1 MRIFLL
7 SLVFFMVSQPVFAA
21 ENGAG
26 GGVHET
32 CRAWWQ
38 QVCKQK
44 MPCQPQTCEEKVQG
58 VQKGM
63 CEPYTMYCK
72 AVSSSGLDGKQTPID
87 QGLQALSKL
96 LEGLMGQLGKGGG
109 GGGGEP
115 TGAQGSGTNS
125 LLGGTTTL
133 GTTGTLT
140 DAASGILG
148 GSFASSSTATN
159 ILTSVFGS
167 GTTTGGIGSVITQT
181 ATTTVTSTSAT
192 STTSTSGGGT
202 VISQGSTTTQP
213 TTKPATTTVLT
224 TTGVSSTS
232 AGIEVG
238 VADVTTNSSVSG
250 FYGNASS
257 PNSSSQAT
265 VMGRLCVSRPWA
277 SGLIASLIKP
287 SLFDSLCVKWG
298 YKAVEQKTVPPP
310 PATTKNTVR
319 TPAKPAPTAVA
330 ATASSTVG
338 IQCSAKTVRPGTEVG
353 LTFSCGS
360 DKVQS
365 TIGFAVANNA
375 VRKTTVKASQTTAY
389 GVRCSNGSVHT
400 CEVTVVQPKVTIWSE
415 PKAVSLGTRA
425 QVYWNSKDV
434 LAETCRVTGPSFS
447 ERGGY
452 GGAATV
458 PINTP
463 STYTLTCIG
472 ADGATTT
479 AKTVVDLAL

>member
-1 MRIFLL
+1 
-7 SLVFFMVSQPVFAA
+7 
-21 ENGAG
+21 
-26 GGVHET
+26 
-32 CRAWWQ
+32 
-38 QVCKQK
+38 
-44 MPCQPQTCEEKVQG
+44 
-58 VQKGM
+58 
-63 CEPYTMYCK
+63 
-72 AVSSSGLDGKQTPID
+72 
-87 QGLQALSKL
+87 
-96 LEGLMGQLGKGGG
+96 
-109 GGGGEP
+109 
-115 TGAQGSGTNS
+115 
-125 LLGGTTTL
+125 
-133 GTTGTLT
+133 
-140 DAASGILG
+140 
-148 GSFASSSTATN
+148 
-159 ILTSVFGS
+159 
-167 GTTTGGIGSVITQT
+167 
-181 ATTTVTSTSAT
+181 
-192 STTSTSGGGT
+192 
-202 VISQGSTTTQP
+202 
-213 TTKPATTTVLT
+213 
-224 TTGVSSTS
+224 
-232 AGIEVG
+232 
-238 VADVTTNSSVSG
+238 
-250 FYGNASS
+250 
-257 PNSSSQAT
+257 
-265 VMGRLCVSRPWA
+265 
-277 SGLIASLIKP
+277 
-287 SLFDSLCVKWG
+287 
-298 YKAVEQKTVPPP
+298 
-310 PATTKNTVR
+310 VR

-353 LTFSCGS
+353 LMFSCGS